1 MTWEKQNVEN
11 FFLYILDDK
20 ISCFLI
26 QVDNFEG
33 FNQRQDFRIGAHF
46 ENPVLVVIML
56 VVYFFCWNYLQT
68 GNNMFKLFYSSAGTI
83 YKQINST
90 TTCLNCSTYNLAY
103 SYGEEQN

>member
-33 FNQRQDFRIGAHF
+33 F
-46 ENPVLVVIML
+46 
-56 VVYFFCWNYLQT
+56 
-68 GNNMFKLFYSSAGTI
+68 
-83 YKQINST
+83 
-90 TTCLNCSTYNLAY
+90 
-103 SYGEEQN
+103 